1 MKLLCVVCLFKK
13 NKETKAV
20 TLVKGYAVC
29 KDELSYSED
38 FFRDWEAVQDPKK
51 QTYDVTGAAGA

>member
-1 MKLLCVVCLFKK
+1 MKLQCVVCLFQKGK
-13 NKETKAV
+13 NTKAV

-29 KDELSYSED
+29 QEHLSYDED

-51 QTYDVTGAAGA
+51 QTFNVTGVSGQ